1 MTELEGASR
10 DVSNESGETP
20 TMNALASMVQSVVQ
34 EMKAMNRRMDQ
45 LSEPVNLEDEDL
57 DYEEGE
63 LEHRDADRES
73 TVSLDTKVSELTKAR
88 EAGNNKSKS
97 TSALHNIA
105 QDLDLSEK
113 TGSAVDEELA
123 NIVNGLLKD
132 KIPDEK
138 TQAKVDQYPKP
149 ANIEGLRRHE

>member
-45 LSEPVNLEDEDL
+45 LSKPVNLEDEDL
-57 DYEEGE
+57 DQRANEEEGE
-63 LEHRDADRES
+63 LKHGDADRES
-73 TVSLDTKVSELTKAR
+73 IVSLETKVNEFTKAR
-88 EAGNNKSKS
+88 EAGNKKSKS
-97 TSALHNIA
+97 TSALHDIA

-113 TGSAVDEELA
+113 TGSAVDGNWLT
-123 NIVNGLLKD
+123 L
-132 KIPDEK
+132 
-138 TQAKVDQYPKP
+138 
-149 ANIEGLRRHE
+149 

>member
-10 DVSNESGETP
+10 DVSKESGETP

-63 LEHRDADRES
+63 LEHGDADRES
-73 TVSLDTKVSELTKAR
+73 IVSLDTKVSELTKAR
-88 EAGNNKSKS
+88 EAGNKKSKS
-97 TSALHNIA
+97 TSALHDIA

-113 TGSAVDEELA
+113 TGIPVDGNWLTLSIVSSKTKFQTKRPQQRSI
-123 NIVNGLLKD
+123 NILSLRTSRGL
-132 KIPDEK
+132 
-138 TQAKVDQYPKP
+138 
-149 ANIEGLRRHE
+149 EGH

>member
-10 DVSNESGETP
+10 DVPNESGETP

-63 LEHRDADRES
+63 LEHVDADRES
-73 TVSLDTKVSELTKAR
+73 IVSLDTKVSELTKSPR
-88 EAGNNKSKS
+88 G
-97 TSALHNIA
+97 
-105 QDLDLSEK
+105 
-113 TGSAVDEELA
+113 
-123 NIVNGLLKD
+123 
-132 KIPDEK
+132 
-138 TQAKVDQYPKP
+138 AKQQIK
-149 ANIEGLRRHE
+149 EH